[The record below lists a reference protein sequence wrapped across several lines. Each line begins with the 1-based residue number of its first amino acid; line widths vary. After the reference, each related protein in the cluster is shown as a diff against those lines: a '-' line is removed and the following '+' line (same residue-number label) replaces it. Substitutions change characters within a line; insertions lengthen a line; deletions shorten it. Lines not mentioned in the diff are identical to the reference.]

1 MSLEDQRRPR
11 PNRSAD
17 TDTLR
22 HGPVRSPGMRS
33 FLALVVFAIS
43 GCSTS
48 IPLALAP
55 DATARVTILGS
66 PSRECVI
73 KPSDDAHRELQNWFA
88 ENQRGWSQLYYTPP
102 SGGILLTAPG
112 VRLHL
117 SGSAAYAAV
126 SEGMLTKQVSETD
139 YAFLICKPGA

>member
-1 MSLEDQRRPR
+1 
-11 PNRSAD
+11 
-17 TDTLR
+17 
-22 HGPVRSPGMRS
+22 MRS
-33 FLALVVFAIS
+33 YLVLVAVAIS

-55 DATARVTILGS
+55 DAAARVTILGS

-73 KPSDDAHRELQNWFA
+73 EPSDGAHRELQNWFA
-88 ENQRGWSQLYYTPP
+88 ENQLGWSQLYYTPP
-102 SGGILLTAPG
+102 NGGILITAPG

-117 SGSAAYAAV
+117 SGSAAYATV

-139 YAFLICKPGA
+139 YAFLTCEPGA